1 MKLCFDT
8 EVRDLTLLEYMSLNK
23 FTDMVL
29 LTRNKKIDVHSAILT
44 HFCPSFAELIKNHFV
59 NFEDIIV
66 SVPEVTGEEM
76 AKALED
82 VYLDKNCDH
91 LSSLLGLGNNA
102 VDDNSLKT
110 EPKLEEGLERF
121 LAGLPVKVVLK
132 SEPEQVEE
140 CDNDELGSEHSS
152 IGLSFNIDQAS
163 NDLKVNPEKEV
174 ISDSDT
180 NNYSASP
187 IQPNLKQ
194 SLSLKLKVSPKKGK
208 LTFNCSQCDLSF
220 TTRALLTKHNHQIHW
235 ESYGYSSLPTNIVV
249 CTGSKG
255 ACLEV
260 FLSQDQLADHKKTFH
275 LEKSRL
281 KAKSHKYQCE
291 ECGKKISSPE
301 CLRLH
306 VDAIHRGIKHPCP
319 HCPYST
325 GWPKNLHEHIMF
337 YHTHVN
343 DESIL
348 KYQCSICGKKFKRQN
363 SLAEHELTHNPKTF
377 KCSHCNRGFSHDRYL
392 ERHVVSVHGDR
403 KFPCEICGKKF
414 TTQEYVKTHYN
425 SVHLEHSERRHKCDI
440 CGQGF
445 NKKMAFRSHMNKHQG
460 LKPFL
465 CPASECDKCFS
476 DDTAWSHHKRN
487 CPYIRFNKENPPVN

>member
-1 MKLCFDT
+1 MKLSLDT
-8 EVRDLTLLEYMSLNK
+8 ELRDVKLWEYLTENK
-23 FTDMVL
+23 FTDMIL
-29 LTRNKKIDVHSAILT
+29 ITGDRNINVHSAILT
-44 HFCPSFAELIKNHFV
+44 HFCPQVRGLIKNHFL
-59 NFEDIIV
+59 NFEDVSI
-66 SVPEVTGEEM
+66 SVPDSSGEETM
-76 AKALED
+76 AALED
-82 VYLDKNCDH
+82 VYFGKNCDK
-91 LSSLLGLGNNA
+91 LTSVLGMGHILNNN
-102 VDDNSLKT
+102 DLKS

-132 SEPEQVEE
+132 SEPDPADESEEDDVPEIDNNANDKGDDAFQNGEQKTYTSDIKCQNV
-140 CDNDELGSEHSS
+140 SY
-152 IGLSFNIDQAS
+152 IGHNL
-163 NDLKVNPEKEV
+163 
-174 ISDSDT
+174 
-180 NNYSASP
+180 NYV
-187 IQPNLKQ
+187 Q
-194 SLSLKLKVSPKKGK
+194 SLPNSSNSLKFKIVTNREKPAFKCDKCVN
-208 LTFNCSQCDLSF
+208 TFSSK
-220 TTRALLTKHNHQIHW
+220 ALLTKHSHQVHW
-235 ESYGYSSLPTNIVV
+235 EAYGYSSLPNNIVV
-249 CTGSKG
+249 CTGNKG
-255 ACLEV
+255 TCLEV
-260 FLSQDQLADHKKTFH
+260 FLNQELLADHRRIVH
-275 LEKSRL
+275 VENARL
-281 KAKSHKYQCE
+281 KTKSQKYQCE

-325 GWPKNLHEHIMF
+325 GWPKNLDEHIMF

-377 KCSHCNRGFSHDRYL
+377 KCFHCNRGFSHDRYL
-392 ERHVVSVHGDR
+392 ERHILSVHGDK

-465 CPASECDKCFS
+465 CPAPECNKCFS

-487 CPYIRFNKENPPVN
+487 CSHIKFNKENPPV